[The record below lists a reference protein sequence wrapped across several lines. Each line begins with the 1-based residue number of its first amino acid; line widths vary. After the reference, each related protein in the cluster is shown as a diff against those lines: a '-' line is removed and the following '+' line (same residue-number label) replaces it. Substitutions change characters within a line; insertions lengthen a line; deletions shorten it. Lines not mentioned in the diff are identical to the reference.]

1 MAPDVPPLTGRAERV
16 LKRAR
21 EEQTRLG
28 HPVLTAEH
36 LLYGLLTDKLCVA
49 LFVLR
54 DMNVDAKGLA
64 ARVRAEL
71 EKGPPDPAVDEP
83 ALLRAAARWSD
94 ELKQVSIGTEHLL
107 LALIT
112 DASAAGAWLAEAGAR
127 EAEAR
132 AATEKLIDI
141 VPRRSG
147 PGFRPS
153 GEEGEPS

>member
-1 MAPDVPPLTGRAERV
+1 
-16 LKRAR
+16 
-21 EEQTRLG
+21 
-28 HPVLTAEH
+28 
-36 LLYGLLTDKLCVA
+36 VA

>member
-1 MAPDVPPLTGRAERV
+1 PEIPPLTGRAERI

-21 EEQTRLG
+21 EEQARLG

-36 LLYGLLTDKLCVA
+36 ALYGILTDHLCVA

-54 DMNVDAKGLA
+54 DMQVDHKALA
-64 ARVRAEL
+64 ERVRAEL
-71 EKGPPDPAVDEP
+71 EKRQPDSSVDER
-83 ALLRAAARWSD
+83 ALLLEAARWSA

-107 LALIT
+107 LALISGGS
-112 DASAAGAWLAEAGAR
+112 SAARWLTEAGAR

-153 GEEGEPS
+153 GEGDEQA